1 MKKVWAIIKREYVV
15 RVRTRAFVISTIASP
30 VLLLALALLP
40 GLLATRG
47 GGERHVT
54 VLDQSGDE
62 QLFAAIKNRLEP
74 NGASSDEADNNQ
86 PQLTRYV
93 LERRVVQPGE
103 DIEQIIASD
112 YTAGGKKD
120 EDKAYLILPA
130 GILDG
135 AKPEYRS
142 KNTSDFGIRSLES
155 AISQAVIA
163 RKLDRAGL
171 TGDKIKGVT
180 RRVELDTKKLTAEGG
195 AQADGGLGF
204 IIAFVMLFFMYMTVL
219 FYGLFMMRGV
229 IEEKQSRIVEIVV
242 SSVKPTEMMMG
253 KLIGIG
259 LVALTQ
265 IGIWVTSVA
274 LFSTIGISIFASR
287 GVSLPHIP
295 MSMLVYFVIF
305 FVLGYFLFATLYAIV
320 GATVGSEEEAQQAQF
335 PVTILVVIPMMIFT
349 TVMANPNGP
358 LAVTLSMIPF
368 FAPTLMMLRIAVIN
382 PPLWQILL
390 SMAIMVVTILGAV
403 WLAAKIYRVGIL
415 MYGKRPSIAELG
427 RWLRYN

>member
-1 MKKVWAIIKREYVV
+1 MNKIWAIIKREYVV

-40 GLLATRG
+40 GLLAARG

-54 VLDQSGDE
+54 VLDQSGDAK
-62 QLFAAIKNRLEP
+62 LFDAITHRLEP
-74 NGASSDEADNNQ
+74 RPAGSDEGEGNQ
-86 PQLTRYV
+86 PGLTRYV
-93 LERRVVQPGE
+93 LERRAVPPNE
-103 DIEQIIASD
+103 DIGEVIKRD
-112 YTAGGKKD
+112 YTAGGKQD

-130 GILDG
+130 GIFDN

-155 AISQAVIA
+155 AISQAITE
-163 RKLDRAGL
+163 RKLEQAGL
-171 TGDKIKGVT
+171 NGGQIKDLT
-180 RRVELDTKKLTAEGG
+180 KRIELNTKKLTAEGG
-195 AQADGGLGF
+195 AQEDGGMGF
-204 IIAFVMLFFMYMTVL
+204 LISFVMLFFMYMTVL

-229 IEEKQSRIVEIVV
+229 IEEKQSRIVEIVI
-242 SSVKPTEMMMG
+242 SSVKPIEMMLG

-259 LVALTQ
+259 LVGLTQ

-274 LFSTIGISIFASR
+274 LLSTIGVSIFASR
-287 GVSLPHIP
+287 GVSLPRIP
-295 MSMLVYFVIF
+295 LSMLVFFVIF
-305 FVLGYFLFATLYAIV
+305 FVLGYFLFATLYALI

-335 PVTILVVIPMMIFT
+335 PVTILIVIPMMIFT

-368 FAPTLMMLRIAVIN
+368 FAPTLMMLRITVIN
-382 PPLWQILL
+382 PPLWQVLL

-415 MYGKRPSIAELG
+415 MYGKRPSITELG

>member
-15 RVRTRAFVISTIASP
+15 RVRTRAFVISTVASP
-30 VLLLALALLP
+30 LLLLALALLP
-40 GLLATRG
+40 GLLAARG

-54 VLDQSGDE
+54 VLDQSGDP
-62 QLFAAIKNRLEP
+62 QLFGLIKNRLEP
-74 NGASSDEADNNQ
+74 HEAGGDEAGDNQ

-93 LERRVVQPGE
+93 LERRVVGPGE
-103 DIEQIIASD
+103 DVEKVINDD
-112 YTAGGKKD
+112 YLAGGKAD
-120 EDKAYLILPA
+120 QDKAYLILPA
-130 GILDG
+130 GVFDG

-155 AISQAVIA
+155 ALGQAITA
-163 RKLDRAGL
+163 RKLERAGL
-171 TGDKIKGVT
+171 TGDKVKDFT
-180 RRVELDTKKLTAEGG
+180 RRVALDTKKLTAEGG
-195 AQADGGLGF
+195 AQDDGGMGF

-242 SSVKPTEMMMG
+242 SSVRPFEMMMG

-274 LFSTIGISIFASR
+274 LLSTVGLSVFAAR

-295 MSMLVYFVIF
+295 VSMLVFFVIF

-382 PPLWQILL
+382 PPLWQVLL
-390 SMAIMVVTILGAV
+390 SMAIMVVTIIGAV

-415 MYGKRPSIAELG
+415 MYGKRPSLAELG
-427 RWLRYN
+427 RWLRYS

>member
-54 VLDQSGDE
+54 VLDQSGDP
-62 QLFAAIKNRLEP
+62 QLFDLIKNRLEP
-74 NGASSDEADNNQ
+74 NSASSNEAGDNQ
-86 PQLTRYV
+86 PALTRYV
-93 LERRVVQPGE
+93 LERRVVQPDE
-103 DIEQIIASD
+103 DIEKVIAND

-155 AISQAVIA
+155 AISQAVVA
-163 RKLDRAGL
+163 RKLERAGL
-171 TGDKIKGVT
+171 AGERIKGFT

-195 AQADGGLGF
+195 AEDSGGGF

-295 MSMLVYFVIF
+295 LNMLVYFIIF

-427 RWLRYN
+427 RWLRYS

>member
-30 VLLLALALLP
+30 LLLLALALLP
-40 GLLATRG
+40 GLLAARG

-62 QLFAAIKNRLEP
+62 QLFSAIKNRLEP
-74 NGASSDEADNNQ
+74 RGASSGEAEDNQ
-86 PQLTRYV
+86 PQLTHYV
-93 LERRVVQPGE
+93 LERRAVGPNENIDEV
-103 DIEQIIASD
+103 IRND
-112 YTAGGKKD
+112 YSGSGKQD
-120 EDKAYLILPA
+120 QDKAYLILPA

-142 KNTSDFGIRSLES
+142 KNTSDFGIRALES
-155 AISQAVIA
+155 AISQAVTA
-163 RKLDRAGL
+163 RKLERAGL
-171 TGDKIKGVT
+171 TGDRVKDFT

-195 AQADGGLGF
+195 AQEDGGMGF

-242 SSVKPTEMMMG
+242 SSVRPFEMMMG

-265 IGIWVTSVA
+265 IGIWVASVA
-274 LFSTIGISIFASR
+274 LLSTIGISVFASR
-287 GVSLPHIP
+287 GVALPHIP
-295 MSMLVYFVIF
+295 LSMLVFFVVF

-382 PPLWQILL
+382 PPLWQVLL
-390 SMAIMVVTILGAV
+390 SMAIMVVTIIGAV

-427 RWLRYN
+427 RWLRYS

>member
-1 MKKVWAIIKREYVV
+1 MNKIWAIIKREYVV

-30 VLLLALALLP
+30 LLLLALALLP

-54 VLDQSGDE
+54 VLDQSGDP
-62 QLFAAIKNRLEP
+62 QLFDAIRSRLEAP
-74 NGASSDEADNNQ
+74 GASGDDTDNNR

-93 LERRVVQPGE
+93 LTRRAVGPDE
-103 DIEQIIASD
+103 DVGQVLAAD
-112 YTAGGKKD
+112 YTAAGKQD
-120 EDKAYLILPA
+120 GDKAYLILPA
-130 GILDG
+130 GILDN
-135 AKPEYRS
+135 ARPEYRS

-155 AISQAVIA
+155 AISQAITT
-163 RKLDRAGL
+163 RKLERAGL
-171 TGDKIKGVT
+171 PGDRIKDFT
-180 RRVELDTKKLTAEGG
+180 RRIELDTKKLTAEGG
-195 AQADGGLGF
+195 AQEDGGMGF
-204 IIAFVMLFFMYMTVL
+204 LLAFVMLFFMYMTVL

-242 SSVKPTEMMMG
+242 SSVRPFEMMMG

-259 LVALTQ
+259 LVGLTQ
-265 IGIWVTSVA
+265 IGIWIASVA
-274 LFSTIGISIFASR
+274 LLTTVGLSVFASR
-287 GVSLPHIP
+287 GVPLPHVP
-295 MSMLVYFVIF
+295 PSMLVYFLCF
-305 FVLGYFLFATLYAIV
+305 FVLGYFLYATLYAIV

-335 PVTILVVIPMMIFT
+335 PVTILIVIPMMIFT
-349 TVMANPNGP
+349 MVVANPNGP

-368 FAPTLMMLRIAVIN
+368 FAPTLMMLRIAVIS

-415 MYGKRPSIAELG
+415 MYGKRPSLAELG
-427 RWLRYN
+427 RWLRYS

>member
-30 VLLLALALLP
+30 LLLLALALLP

-54 VLDQSGDE
+54 VLDQSGDP
-62 QLFAAIKNRLEP
+62 QLFDFIKNRLEP
-74 NGASSDEADNNQ
+74 HSASGDEAGDNQ
-86 PQLTRYV
+86 PGLTRYV
-93 LERRVVQPGE
+93 LERRVIQPDENIE
-103 DIEQIIASD
+103 DVIKND
-112 YTAGGKKD
+112 YSAGGKKD

-130 GILDG
+130 GVLDG

-163 RKLDRAGL
+163 RKLARAGL
-171 TGDKIKGVT
+171 AGDRVKDFT

-195 AQADGGLGF
+195 AQEDGGMGF

-427 RWLRYN
+427 RWLRYS

>member
-15 RVRTRAFVISTIASP
+15 RVRTRAFIISTIASP

-54 VLDQSGDE
+54 VLDQSGDP
-62 QLFAAIKNRLEP
+62 QLFDLIKNRLEP
-74 NGASSDEADNNQ
+74 HTASPDDAGDNQ

-93 LERRVVQPGE
+93 LERRVVQPNE
-103 DIEQIIASD
+103 NINDLISND
-112 YTAGGKKD
+112 YTTGGKKD

-130 GILDG
+130 GILDS

-163 RKLDRAGL
+163 RKLEGAGL
-171 TGDKIKGVT
+171 TGDKIRGLT
-180 RRVELDTKKLTAEGG
+180 RRVELNTKKLTAEGG
-195 AQADGGLGF
+195 AQDDGGMSF
-204 IIAFVMLFFMYMTVL
+204 ILAFVMLFFMYMTVL
-219 FYGLFMMRGV
+219 FYGLFMLRGV

-259 LVALTQ
+259 LVGLTQ
-265 IGIWVTSVA
+265 IGIWVTSLA
-274 LFSTIGISIFASR
+274 LFSTIGVSVFASR
-287 GVSLPHIP
+287 GVTMPHIP
-295 MSMLVYFVIF
+295 LSMLVYFVVF
-305 FVLGYFLFATLYAIV
+305 FVLGYFLFATLYAII

-335 PVTILVVIPMMIFT
+335 PVTILIVIPMMIFT
-349 TVMANPNGP
+349 TVMANPNGS

-382 PPLWQILL
+382 PPFWQVLL

-427 RWLRYN
+427 RWLRYS

>member
-1 MKKVWAIIKREYVV
+1 MSKIWAIIKREYVV

-30 VLLLALALLP
+30 LLLLALALLP
-40 GLLATRG
+40 GLLAARG

-62 QLFAAIKNRLEP
+62 QLFPALKSRLESR
-74 NGASSDEADNNQ
+74 GAGDGDNQ
-86 PQLTRYV
+86 PQITRYV
-93 LERRVVQPGE
+93 LTRRAVQPDE
-103 DIEQIIASD
+103 DIDGVIRSD
-112 YTAGGKKD
+112 YSGSGKKD

-130 GILDG
+130 GILDS
-135 AKPEYRS
+135 ARPEYRS

-155 AISQAVIA
+155 AISQAVTA
-163 RKLDRAGL
+163 RKLERAGL
-171 TGDKIKGVT
+171 TGDKVKDFT

-195 AQADGGLGF
+195 AQEDGGMGF
-204 IIAFVMLFFMYMTVL
+204 ILAFVMLFFMYMTVL

-242 SSVKPTEMMMG
+242 SSVRPFEMMMG

-259 LVALTQ
+259 LVGLTQ
-265 IGIWVTSVA
+265 IGIWITSVA
-274 LFSTIGISIFASR
+274 LLSTIGISVFASR
-287 GVSLPHIP
+287 GVTLPHIP
-295 MSMLVYFVIF
+295 LAMLAYFLLF

-335 PVTILVVIPMMIFT
+335 PVTILIVIPMMIFT

-368 FAPTLMMLRIAVIN
+368 FAPTLMMLRIAVIS

-415 MYGKRPSIAELG
+415 MYCKRPSLAELG
-427 RWLRYN
+427 RWLRYS

>member
-30 VLLLALALLP
+30 LLLLALALLP
-40 GLLATRG
+40 GLLAARG

-54 VLDQSGDE
+54 VLDQSGDP
-62 QLFAAIKNRLEP
+62 QLFDLIKNRLDAP
-74 NGASSDEADNNQ
+74 GASRDDDGDSR

-93 LERRVVQPGE
+93 LERRVVSAGE
-103 DIEQIIASD
+103 NIDDVIRSD

-130 GILDG
+130 GIFNN

-142 KNTSDFGIRSLES
+142 KNTSDFGLRSLES
-155 AISQAVIA
+155 AISQAVIE

-171 TGDKIKGVT
+171 GGNSAKSLT

-195 AQADGGLGF
+195 AQEDGGAGF
-204 IIAFVMLFFMYMTVL
+204 IIAFIMLFFMYMTVL
-219 FYGLFMMRGV
+219 FYGLFVMRGV

-242 SSVKPTEMMMG
+242 SSVRPEEMMLG

-259 LVALTQ
+259 LVGLTQ

-274 LFSTIGISIFASR
+274 LLSTVGLSIFASR
-287 GVSLPHIP
+287 GVSLPHLP
-295 MSMLVYFVIF
+295 LSLLVYFVIY
-305 FVLGYFLFATLYAIV
+305 FVLGYFLYATLYALV

-335 PVTILVVIPMMIFT
+335 PVTIIIIIPMMIFT
-349 TVMANPNGP
+349 TVVANPNGP

-382 PPLWQILL
+382 PPLWQVLL

-403 WLAAKIYRVGIL
+403 WLAARIYRVGIL
-415 MYGKRPSIAELG
+415 MYGKRPSLAELG
-427 RWLRYN
+427 RWLRYS

>member
-30 VLLLALALLP
+30 LLLLALALLP
-40 GLLATRG
+40 GLLAARG

-62 QLFAAIKNRLEP
+62 QLFPAIKNRLEP
-74 NGASSDEADNNQ
+74 HGASGDEAGDNQ
-86 PQLTRYV
+86 PQLTHYV
-93 LERRVVQPGE
+93 LERRAVGPNENIDEV
-103 DIEQIIASD
+103 IKND
-112 YTAGGKKD
+112 YNGSGKQD
-120 EDKAYLILPA
+120 QDKAYLILPA

-155 AISQAVIA
+155 AIGQAITA
-163 RKLDRAGL
+163 RKLERAGL
-171 TGDKIKGVT
+171 TGDRVKDFT

-195 AQADGGLGF
+195 AQEDGGMGF

-242 SSVKPTEMMMG
+242 SSVRPFEMMMG

-265 IGIWVTSVA
+265 IGIWVASVA
-274 LFSTIGISIFASR
+274 LLSTIGISVFAAR

-295 MSMLVYFVIF
+295 MSMLVFFVVF

-349 TVMANPNGP
+349 TVLANPNGP

-382 PPLWQILL
+382 PPLWQVLL
-390 SMAIMVVTILGAV
+390 SMAIMVVTIIGAV

-427 RWLRYN
+427 RWLRYS

>member
-1 MKKVWAIIKREYVV
+1 MKKTWAIIKREYVV

-30 VLLLALALLP
+30 LLLLALALLP

-47 GGERHVT
+47 GGERHVV

-62 QLFAAIKNRLEP
+62 QLFPAIKNRLDTP
-74 NGASSDEADNNQ
+74 GAGRDDAGDRG
-86 PQLTRYV
+86 PRLTNYV
-93 LERRVVQPGE
+93 LERRAVSPSDNIDE
-103 DIEQIIASD
+103 IIRND

-130 GILDG
+130 GLLDG
-135 AKPEYRS
+135 TRPEYRS
-142 KNTSDFGIRSLES
+142 KNTSDFGLRSLES
-155 AISQAVIA
+155 AINQAVIE

-171 TGDKIKGVT
+171 GGDKAKGIT
-180 RRVELDTKKLTAEGG
+180 RRLELDTKKLTSEGG
-195 AQADGGLGF
+195 AQEDGGTGF
-204 IIAFVMLFFMYMTVL
+204 VVAFVMLFFMYMTVL
-219 FYGLFMMRGV
+219 FYGLFVMRGV

-242 SSVKPTEMMMG
+242 SSVKPHEMMLG

-259 LVALTQ
+259 LVGLTQ

-274 LFSTIGISIFASR
+274 LLSTVGLSIFASR
-287 GVSLPHIP
+287 GVALPHLPPIL
-295 MSMLVYFVIF
+295 LVYFVIY
-305 FVLGYFLFATLYAIV
+305 FVLGYFLYATLYALV

-335 PVTILVVIPMMIFT
+335 PVTILIVIPMTIFT
-349 TVMANPNGP
+349 TVVANPNGP

-382 PPLWQILL
+382 PPLWQVLL

-415 MYGKRPSIAELG
+415 MYGKRPSLAELG